1 MKELLVVIGLILLG
15 GIIIT
20 TVILGAGDGTLEN
33 AALELGRQG
42 NNAVDAV
49 TEDISRLNQ

>member
-20 TVILGAGDGTLEN
+20 TVILGSGDGTLEN
-33 AALELGRQG
+33 AALDLGRQG
-42 NNAVDAV
+42 NSAVDALAD
-49 TEDISRLNQ
+49 DITRIK